1 MIASMRTLALFIGL
15 VAAIAGPATAFAQSP
30 PTPNELTVGL
40 KVAPP
45 FAFKLEDG
53 NWSGLSV
60 DLWKRVAE
68 HLGLSYRFVEVPT
81 VQDQIAGVASGKF
94 DLATAAISV
103 TAEREQ
109 AIDFTQPFYVAGL
122 GIAVPASRQPSW
134 RPVVNALTSFGF
146 LQAILALV
154 SISLVVGLLI
164 WLFERRHNEDFG
176 GGAAKGLFTSLW
188 WSTIAATQASTGDL
202 GPRTVA
208 GRTLAVLWMLGSII
222 AIAVFTAGVTSV
234 LTVKQMEGIVQSEGD
249 LASVR
254 VGDLANSSTQAYL
267 AARRIRHSGYPT
279 LQTGLDALRKGQ
291 IDAFVYDKPLLSWSI
306 ARDYSTSLRVLDVTF
321 EKQNYA
327 IALPKGSSLREP
339 LDLALLQ
346 ILESDWWDEV
356 TFQYLADK

>member
-1 MIASMRTLALFIGL
+1 MVARIHALALFIGL
-15 VAAIAGPATAFAQSP
+15 AFFAGLDTALSQSP
-30 PTPNELTVGL
+30 PTEDELTVGL

-53 NWSGLSV
+53 SWSGLSV

-68 HLGLSYRFVEVPT
+68 RLGRSYRFIEVAT
-81 VQDQIAGVASGKF
+81 VQDQIAGVLSGKF

-122 GIAVPASRQPSW
+122 GIAVPASREPSW

-146 LQAILALV
+146 LQAILALIF
-154 SISLVVGLLI
+154 ISLVVGLLI
-164 WLFERRHNEDFG
+164 WVFERRHNEDFG

-188 WSTIAATQASTGDL
+188 WSTVAATQASTGEL

-208 GRTLAVLWMLGSII
+208 GRALAVIWMLGSII
-222 AIAVFTAGVTSV
+222 AIAIFTAGVTSV
-234 LTVKQMEGIVQSEGD
+234 LTVKQMEGAVQSESD

-254 VGDLANSSTQAYL
+254 VGDLANSSTEVYL
-267 AARRIRHSGYPT
+267 TAKRIRHSGYPT
-279 LQTGLDALRKGQ
+279 LQTGLEALRSGQ

-306 ARDYSTSLRVLDVTF
+306 ARDYSASLRVLDVTF

-327 IALPKGSSLREP
+327 IALPKGSPLREP

-346 ILESDWWDEV
+346 ILESDWWDQV